1 MQIEDLIKVN
11 RLWSDIYPYLA
22 SQVMDLYGH
31 QPGEVLELGPFAGGI
46 AIDLARYCPR
56 ARFTVADERPEMV
69 AFFRQEIHRARLE
82 DRIAAIRSSLDKL
95 DLESRRFDIVI
106 LRGAF
111 FFLPGSPGLLPEI
124 YRVLKT
130 GGLAFVGGGYG
141 KDTPQNCIDTIAQE
155 SRVLND
161 RLGRRRLTIE
171 ELQALVE
178 QAGLEA
184 RTRICQEGGVWLIVE
199 A

>member
-1 MQIEDLIKVN
+1 MQIQDLIKVN

-22 SQVMDLYGH
+22 SQVMDTYGR
-31 QPGEVLELGPFAGGI
+31 QPGKVLELGPFAGGI
-46 AIDLARYCPR
+46 SIEIARRCPLARI
-56 ARFTVADERPEMV
+56 TIADERPEMV
-69 AFFRQEIHRARLE
+69 AFFRQEILQAGLE
-82 DRIAAIRSSLDKL
+82 GRMTAIRSSLDKL
-95 DLESRRFDIVI
+95 ELESRSFDIVI

-111 FFLPGSPGLLPEI
+111 FFLPGKPDLMPEI

-141 KDTPQNCIDTIAQE
+141 KDTPQSCTDAIAEE

-161 RLGRRRLTIE
+161 RLGRRRLSIQ
-171 ELQALVE
+171 ELQTLVK

-184 RTRICQEGGVWLIVE
+184 RTRICQEGGG
-199 A
+199 